1 MAYLKVSNLTIGYEG
16 MAVAEHISVE
26 VNPGD
31 YVCIVGENGAG
42 KSTLMKTILHLQ
54 KPMAGEISYEEYGI
68 GYLPQQTVVQKDFPA
83 SVWEI
88 VLSGNLAKSGLR
100 PFYSKTERSLA
111 KKNMENMEIWD
122 LRKQCYRNLSG
133 GQQQRVL
140 LARALCASSIMLFL
154 DEPVAGLDPIVTAQF
169 YHLLEKINRDGM
181 TILMVSHDLKMA
193 MQYATHILHIGKE
206 DVFFG
211 TKEEYGNSDVA
222 RDFHELEERGMTDAG
237 SDG

>member
-16 MAVAEHISVE
+16 MAVAEHISFE

-133 GQQQRVL
+133 GMKQRVGIAQVL
-140 LARALCASSIMLFL
+140 LGDPKVLVF
-154 DEPVAGLDPIVTAQF
+154 DEPTAGLDPEERSRFKAMVRE
-169 YHLLEKINRDGM
+169 LGDKK
-181 TILMVSHDLKMA
+181 TILISSHIVSDIKEVCDYVILMKKGKILEISSVHPGDLEQYYLRKM
-193 MQYATHILHIGKE
+193 QE
-206 DVFFG
+206 D
-211 TKEEYGNSDVA
+211 DI
-222 RDFHELEERGMTDAG
+222 RC
-237 SDG
+237 

>member
-1 MAYLKVSNLTIGYEG
+1 MAYLKVSDLTIGYEG
-16 MAVAEHISVE
+16 MAVAEHISFE

-140 LARALCASSIMLFL
+140 LARALCASSRMLFL